1 MKNKFLH
8 LILALAMALLLCAC
22 GQTANQPSPQ
32 ITDLINNVR
41 DGAAKLNSTENCQVV
56 LQVSINPQLEL
67 YLDETGTVLKVAA
80 INNDAQQLLNA
91 LQLEGISLGDAM
103 GSILGAA
110 KEQGFFDQDSTIQI
124 DVLASASGPLTLDQT
139 RQLIRIITDY
149 DPSLAAS
156 VNQHAVVAAH
166 CGATT
171 MKSEVLENG
180 DQFYSYYDDSGLV
193 REICYGADGAYTEW
207 RYQGLDTTD
216 TYYIS
221 PNGARHEEHYT
232 YYQAGVKKDW
242 KSIWIDGTSVQEE
255 LAVYHENGT
264 LKEHTITHSD
274 TDYYEYIFESFHPNG
289 NPKTKNHM
297 RTTEQEQDESCEE
310 YNANGKLITGT
321 SKRSVGDEVEES
333 FTTCEYHPNGEL
345 KVKNYT
351 SSTNNG
357 QEESYEEYN
366 ANGTLKTK
374 NYSLTTGNEHYESQ
388 ENYNE
393 DGNLVTGTY
402 KRITGDEVEES
413 FTACEYHP
421 NGKLKTENNT
431 WTSSNKQEE
440 SFKEFF
446 ENGNPKTVT
455 HSWVDGDNREYS
467 HTEYYENGRQKTIMH
482 SQVKGNLHEESM
494 EEYYEDGKL
503 KARNHTKIEGN
514 TREEHSAEYYPNGS
528 IKTELYTII
537 QDGRTEKNLYEYYE
551 SGNRKTLK
559 HTLIEGKYQEE
570 STEEYNEDGTVQLRI
585 AKMTQADGSFSEVH
599 IDANGNRLYLM
610 DVNDGVRRDIYY
622 TYYPSGAPKT
632 QEQYFTNSDQYIS
645 ILYSYTE
652 DGNIH
657 MVEHRKDGSTK
668 EYFYDKNWQ
677 PIQ

>member
-193 REICYGADGAYTEW
+193 REICYGADGSYAEW

-255 LAVYHENGT
+255 LEVYHENGT

-274 TDYYEYIFESFHPNG
+274 TDYYEYTFESFHPNG
-289 NPKTKNHM
+289 SPKTKNHT
-297 RTTEQEQDESCEE
+297 RTTEHEKNESCEE

-345 KVKNYT
+345 KVKNY
-351 SSTNNG
+351 
-357 QEESYEEYN
+357 
-366 ANGTLKTK
+366 
-374 NYSLTTGNEHYESQ
+374 SLTTENEHYESQ

-467 HTEYYENGRQKTIMH
+467 HTEYYENGGQKTIMH

-528 IKTELYTII
+528 IKTDLYTII

-585 AKMTQADGSFSEVH
+585 VKTTQADGSFSEVH

-645 ILYSYTE
+645 ILYTFSE
-652 DGNIH
+652 EGNIH
-657 MVEHRKDGSTK
+657 VVEHRKDGSTK